1 MSRTVFA
8 PRHSRSLIACALA
21 LAALLTA
28 APLAAWGREGHQII
42 AQLAETQLSPAARAE
57 VDRLLAN
64 EDEPGLVAASTWADE
79 TRDLP
84 EWRHTARW
92 HWVNLPRTNPCTYE
106 AARDCAEGQCVVG
119 AIEAQLAVLSDKAR
133 SEADRAIALKF
144 VTHFIGDVHQPFHA
158 GFSFDR
164 GGNSTQLRFD
174 RQGWNLHSLWDSAMV
189 RHAGLSPADY
199 AHQLR
204 GGPALPPEAAS
215 AIADRPSA
223 WAIESCQAIHDHDLY
238 PERRAV
244 GRGYLDAH
252 RGLAEQRLRQAG
264 NRLAEALES
273 ALAQ

>member
-1 MSRTVFA
+1 MPRPVFVS
-8 PRHSRSLIACALA
+8 RHSTSLIACALA
-21 LAALLTA
+21 LAALLPA

-42 AQLAETQLSPAARAE
+42 AQLAETQLSPQTRAE

-64 EDEPGLVAASTWADE
+64 EAAPGLVAASTWADE
-79 TRDLP
+79 IRDRP
-84 EWRHTARW
+84 EWRHTVRW
-92 HWVNLPRTNPCTYE
+92 HWVNLPQTNPCTYE
-106 AARDCAEGQCVVG
+106 AERDCAKGQCIVG
-119 AIEAQLAVLSDKAR
+119 AIKEQLARLSDKTR
-133 SEADRAIALKF
+133 SDADRATALKF

-174 RQGWNLHSLWDSAMV
+174 RQGWNLHSLWDGAMV
-189 RHAGLSPADY
+189 KHAGLSPLDY
-199 AHQLR
+199 ARQLR
-204 GGPALPPEAAS
+204 GGPALPPEAAL
-215 AIADRPSA
+215 AAADRPSA

-238 PERRAV
+238 PEGRTV

>member
-1 MSRTVFA
+1 MSRSAFVS
-8 PRHSRSLIACALA
+8 RHAQSLFVCALA
-21 LAALLTA
+21 LAVLLPA

-42 AQLAETQLSPAARAE
+42 AQLAETELSPAARAE

-79 TRDLP
+79 IRDSP
-84 EWRHTARW
+84 EWRHTVRW

-106 AARDCAEGQCVVG
+106 AARDCAKGQCIVG
-119 AIEAQLAVLSDKAR
+119 AIEAQLAVLSDA
-133 SEADRAIALKF
+133 SQPDAERAIALKF
-144 VTHFIGDVHQPFHA
+144 VAHFIGDVHQPFHA
-158 GFSFDR
+158 GFSDDR

-189 RHAGLSPADY
+189 RHADLSSDAY
-199 AHQLR
+199 ARQLR
-204 GGPALPPEAAS
+204 GGPALPPDAVIAV
-215 AIADRPSA
+215 ADRPKA
-223 WAIESCQAIHDHDLY
+223 WAVESCQAIHDHDLY

-273 ALAQ
+273 ALVE